1 MNKKVLMV
9 FGAAVICFLCLIVGL
24 LVVIAS
30 QDNKEDNN
38 FIESFRDFFG
48 GNTAKAID
56 FNNEIVREQQEF
68 SQDFLALNEKIGD
81 GTSSKEEAEVEY
93 EEVLSGAQDALASVN
108 NLDPVGNGEELK
120 SVAVEI
126 FEFYT
131 GMLEDEYREL
141 LDLFYKEDF
150 TEADLTRINELQE
163 SIGAQEEPLD
173 EKFQAAQEAYAEDNG
188 FALEELDLTE

>member
-1 MNKKVLMV
+1 MV